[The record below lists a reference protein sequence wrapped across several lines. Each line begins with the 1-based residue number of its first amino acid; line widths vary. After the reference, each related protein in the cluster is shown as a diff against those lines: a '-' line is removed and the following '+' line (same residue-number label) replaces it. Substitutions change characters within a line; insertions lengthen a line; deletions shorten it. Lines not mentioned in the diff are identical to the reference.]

1 MGSSPKKVPDPEQ
14 KGKPPTT
21 GTGDNWDAAAVLTPP
36 PTSPDAAATDTP
48 TLIDPP
54 PDAPTIEFGI
64 NKASTNPYEA
74 PTMIDA
80 AAAPTLA
87 SAGGFSVNQNAIV
100 PGMLLGR
107 RYEILSLLGEGG
119 MGAVYKAMD
128 RELNRPVALKVI
140 RPELAKNKS
149 IIDRFKQELLLAR
162 QVTHRNVIRIYDLGE
177 ADGVKFISMEFIEGE
192 DLRSLLLRK
201 KKLTPEE
208 AIDVILQVCRALEA
222 AHGAGVIHRDLKP
235 QNIMCD
241 ASGRVVVMDFGLAR
255 TMASDGMTKTGA
267 LVGTMEYMSPE
278 QVLGQTLDQRSDL
291 FTVGLILYELLTGK
305 MPFAA
310 DSAIASLI
318 KRTQERAAPVLDHD
332 DSIPRSLSDL
342 VNKCLE
348 RDLNLRYQSS
358 AELLADLE
366 AWQGKRAG
374 ATLSF
379 HAKVGPWGQGLPWP
393 LIAAVATVILLAAVG
408 WLWRDKFLSP
418 FSKQEASAGPRISLA
433 ILPFRNASGD
443 SSLDWI
449 GSYLA
454 ETLDTDVG
462 QSSSLRTVPS
472 DRIRQLLHDLQ
483 LIPSSNVDAATLRRL
498 ETSSDA
504 EMVVWGQYV
513 KFGDQI
519 RIDASLH
526 DLKRERNVPLQVEA
540 QNESTLPAT
549 IDHLAQ
555 AIRESLSLS
564 ASEVKELT
572 AQAFKPSSRS
582 LPALRDYNMGVELM
596 RVGSYLEARNRME
609 AATKEDPEFALAYAK
624 LSEIYF
630 MLGYENDAEQA
641 SGKAVDLSEG
651 LPPPERY
658 RIAASHLRILRNYPK
673 AIEAYESLAKAL
685 PNDRDVQ
692 SALGFLYYNSRDFD
706 KARAFYGRI
715 LERDPKSVDALA
727 WMGQVEVT
735 SGNLKSALDYLDR
748 ALTIAIQGE
757 NDEEKALV
765 LHVMGIAYRKLNK
778 PDEAMRNFQE
788 SLAISR
794 RLGEKAGTA
803 RTLNEMGQLL
813 YGMGKSNDALK
824 DYQDAM
830 TLRREIGDKQ
840 GMGDTLIDLGNLY
853 FERGDLD
860 EALQRYQESLR
871 IQRDLSDEA
880 SQAICLNNLGSVYL
894 QKGDY
899 QEGLTFYQQ
908 ALQLREKLKVPT
920 EIAET
925 VHNLGDATLRM
936 GQLDQALAYYLR
948 AIELYRGVNSKRD
961 VAIESHSTAMVFEY
975 QGRYGAALNAEG
987 EALKVFRELKDQ
999 SYYLGD
1005 ILSSYGNA
1013 LSSAGRYEEAQKNL
1027 EEALGVAR
1035 EIKSEPLM
1043 AQISNYQGDLSFYQ
1057 GDPKAA
1063 RSQYEQALRM
1073 ATHIADREK
1082 TIVAKINLS
1091 KTAIAE
1097 GRAQAAISSLKELM
1111 QEADLLGLK
1120 AYSVECSLYLGQA
1133 LIATKDYTGAKQ
1145 ELQSSLNKS
1154 ERMGLG
1160 MLRAKSHFL
1169 LATVLRLAGS
1179 DTDAASHYHEAV
1191 RLLDEI
1197 RKEPGVEK
1205 VTERADLKPIYLESA
1220 RWSQPTKN

>member
-572 AQAFKPSSRS
+572 AQAFKPSSKS

-624 LSEIYF
+624 LRPPYF
-630 MLGYENDAEQA
+630 
-641 SGKAVDLSEG
+641 
-651 LPPPERY
+651 
-658 RIAASHLRILRNYPK
+658 
-673 AIEAYESLAKAL
+673 
-685 PNDRDVQ
+685 
-692 SALGFLYYNSRDFD
+692 F
-706 KARAFYGRI
+706 
-715 LERDPKSVDALA
+715 
-727 WMGQVEVT
+727 
-735 SGNLKSALDYLDR
+735 
-748 ALTIAIQGE
+748 
-757 NDEEKALV
+757 
-765 LHVMGIAYRKLNK
+765 
-778 PDEAMRNFQE
+778 
-788 SLAISR
+788 
-794 RLGEKAGTA
+794 
-803 RTLNEMGQLL
+803 
-813 YGMGKSNDALK
+813 
-824 DYQDAM
+824 
-830 TLRREIGDKQ
+830 
-840 GMGDTLIDLGNLY
+840 
-853 FERGDLD
+853 
-860 EALQRYQESLR
+860 
-871 IQRDLSDEA
+871 
-880 SQAICLNNLGSVYL
+880 C
-894 QKGDY
+894 
-899 QEGLTFYQQ
+899 
-908 ALQLREKLKVPT
+908 
-920 EIAET
+920 
-925 VHNLGDATLRM
+925 
-936 GQLDQALAYYLR
+936 
-948 AIELYRGVNSKRD
+948 
-961 VAIESHSTAMVFEY
+961 
-975 QGRYGAALNAEG
+975 
-987 EALKVFRELKDQ
+987 
-999 SYYLGD
+999 
-1005 ILSSYGNA
+1005 LSS
-1013 LSSAGRYEEAQKNL
+1013 R
-1027 EEALGVAR
+1027 
-1035 EIKSEPLM
+1035 P
-1043 AQISNYQGDLSFYQ
+1043 
-1057 GDPKAA
+1057 
-1063 RSQYEQALRM
+1063 
-1073 ATHIADREK
+1073 
-1082 TIVAKINLS
+1082 
-1091 KTAIAE
+1091 
-1097 GRAQAAISSLKELM
+1097 
-1111 QEADLLGLK
+1111 
-1120 AYSVECSLYLGQA
+1120 
-1133 LIATKDYTGAKQ
+1133 
-1145 ELQSSLNKS
+1145 
-1154 ERMGLG
+1154 
-1160 MLRAKSHFL
+1160 
-1169 LATVLRLAGS
+1169 
-1179 DTDAASHYHEAV
+1179 
-1191 RLLDEI
+1191 
-1197 RKEPGVEK
+1197 
-1205 VTERADLKPIYLESA
+1205 
-1220 RWSQPTKN
+1220 